1 MIKTEMKY
9 LAVNGVTKRKTV
21 VTRRTEAFPT
31 ISIRANIV
39 LHFLLE
45 NYV

>member
-1 MIKTEMKY
+1 MIKTEMRKR
-9 LAVNGVTKRKTV
+9 AVNYFTRRKTV
-21 VTRRTEAFPT
+21 VTGSTTDFPT
-31 ISIRANIV
+31 ISIRDNIM